1 MNLWENKFQDALHPN
16 NSWGPSRIKE
26 KTEWQIHCED
36 FDIYYWLP
44 KCIRYEKSWVF
55 TKGFERKAEFWPILK
70 YLSCTCLV
78 CKYAHLTLLKLNSK
92 TKLLMADVLVKK
104 VYWLRPQ
111 RTRKEIMEE
120 TDDDNDIFYS
130 FSFFSQEKIEKTSIN
145 VNRWTGTGEPKMIVK
160 QVGIELHQK
169 ILFLSSCLNIPLLRM
184 G

>member
-44 KCIRYEKSWVF
+44 KCIRYEKSWIF
-55 TKGFERKAEFWPILK
+55 TKGLERKAEFWPILK

-111 RTRKEIMEE
+111 RTRKEIVEE
-120 TDDDNDIFYS
+120 TDDDNDIVKLCVHFCVCVS
-130 FSFFSQEKIEKTSIN
+130 KSLRK
-145 VNRWTGTGEPKMIVK
+145 WTQTDTKVTFHPPSAFTY
-160 QVGIELHQK
+160 L
-169 ILFLSSCLNIPLLRM
+169 
-184 G
+184 